1 MKSPPSKPPE
11 PLSRSASLACIPRKN
26 DGIQWQELDNGD
38 ILFTYAIPLNR
49 LFRAIHRKFSNNQ
62 AAIPTKK
69 LQLDSM
75 GSYVWGL
82 IDGER
87 TVKEIILIFAKEY
100 TVTRQEA
107 ETAVASFLKNLGQRS
122 FIALYDP
129 TERPTSPSPPIAEDQ
144 AAAE

>member
-1 MKSPPSKPPE
+1 MKSALSKTPD
-11 PLSRSASLACIPRKN
+11 PLSRTESLACIPRKN
-26 DGIQWQELDNGD
+26 DTIQWQVLENGD

-49 LFRAIHRKFSNNQ
+49 FFRAIHRKFSNNQ

-82 IDGER
+82 IDGES
-87 TVKEIILIFAKEY
+87 TVKEIILIFSKKY
-100 TVTRQEA
+100 NVTRQEA
-107 ETAVASFLKNLGQRS
+107 ETAVAAFLKSLGQRS

-129 TERPTSPSPPIAEDQ
+129 E
-144 AAAE
+144 